1 MAPRSRFDS
10 LRTAEDQGTVGRARD
25 ARGDGDAIMGLSNT
39 VAAVAVAAAS
49 RGAVSAAEP
58 GAVTFAAED
67 GVAILVIFDY
77 PRRRMI
83 LARPTD

>member
-1 MAPRSRFDS
+1 
-10 LRTAEDQGTVGRARD
+10 
-25 ARGDGDAIMGLSNT
+25 
-39 VAAVAVAAAS
+39 
-49 RGAVSAAEP
+49 VSAAEP